1 MSEVERGFTDELRG
15 VITSPRE
22 AFEGIDERDLWKGFA
37 VVLLVAVLSAWAG
50 VVYTSKMDLSLLLG
64 TGRVQPDGSGQFFSP
79 GVQNAQGFDPSAIMG
94 RLMPFIAIGN
104 MVGSVLRWIVP
115 SALLLL
121 SAKLL
126 VGEGSS
132 RRLLAMTGFA
142 YLPKVFQQA
151 LRVVDAYI
159 ITAQE
164 LMALIASRAAPADLP
179 GRILTQALNLIDV
192 FSVATIVLTVF
203 AVSANY
209 GTPTRRA
216 LTVTVL
222 AYAAYVLI
230 RTIFPVV

>member
-1 MSEVERGFTDELRG
+1 MSEVERGFADKLRG

-22 AFEGIDERDLWKGFA
+22 TFEGIHEGDLWKGFA
-37 VVLLVAVLSAWAG
+37 VVLLAAVLSAWASA
-50 VVYTSKMDLSLLLG
+50 VYTSKMDLSLLLG
-64 TGRVQPDGSGQFFSP
+64 ARRAQPEGSGQFFSP

-104 MVGSVLRWIVP
+104 IVGSLMRWLVP

-121 SAKLL
+121 SAKIL

-132 RRLLAMTGFA
+132 TRLLAMTGFA
-142 YLPKVFQQA
+142 SLPKAFQQA
-151 LRVVDAYI
+151 LRVVDAYT

-164 LMALIASRAAPADLP
+164 LMALVASRAAPADLP

-216 LTVTVL
+216 LAVTVL

-230 RTIFPVV
+230 RSVVPVV

>member
-1 MSEVERGFTDELRG
+1 MSEVEMGFADKLRG

-22 AFEGIDERDLWKGFA
+22 AFEGIDERDLRKGFA
-37 VVLLVAVLSAWAG
+37 VVLLAAVLSAWAG
-50 VVYTSKMDLSLLLG
+50 MVYTSKMDFSLLLG
-64 TGRVQPDGSGQFFSP
+64 TGGTQPDGSGQFFSP
-79 GVQNAQGFDPSAIMG
+79 GVQNAQEFDPTAIMS
-94 RLMPFIAIGN
+94 RLMPFIAVGN
-104 MVGSVLRWIVP
+104 IVGSVLRWLVP

-121 SAKLL
+121 SAKVL

-142 YLPKVFQQA
+142 SSPKVLQQA
-151 LRVVDAYI
+151 LRVVDAYV

-179 GRILTQALNLIDV
+179 GRILVQALNLIDV

-216 LTVTVL
+216 LAVTLL

-230 RTIFPVV
+230 RTIIPVV

>member
-1 MSEVERGFTDELRG
+1 LSEGVRGFTDKLKR

-22 AFEGIDERDLWKGFA
+22 SFEGIDERDLRKGFA

-50 VVYTSKMDLSLLLG
+50 MVYMPKMDFSLLG
-64 TGRVQPDGSGQFFSP
+64 TGRVQLEGSGLFFSP
-79 GVQNAQGFDPSAIMG
+79 GVQNPQEFDPSAMMS

-104 MVGSVLRWIVP
+104 VVGSVLRWLVP

-121 SAKLL
+121 SAKVL

-142 YLPKVFQQA
+142 SFPKVFQQA
-151 LRVVDAYI
+151 LRVVDAYM
-159 ITAQE
+159 ITSQE
-164 LMALIASRAAPADLP
+164 LTALIASRAAPTDLP
-179 GRILTQALNLIDV
+179 GRILIQALNLIDV
-192 FSVATIVLTVF
+192 FSVTTIALTVF
-203 AVSANY
+203 AVSTNY

-216 LTVTVL
+216 LTVTIL

-230 RTIFPVV
+230 RTLIPIV